1 MASSNPTCGVFTFVE
16 PDLSVSAHDRPM
28 FAAPDTKTSVE
39 EKLVLH
45 DFRTATDVA
54 RGAEGL
60 DVQGFTFIN
69 HKSALD
75 TELLLNGTNIEVVEE
90 TYAQE
95 ALNLALEITG
105 AKRGI
110 VHNVV
115 FRRRLSPGEP
125 DLSSL
130 FPKGDSSAPEKAPGR
145 KILVPSPQGPAR
157 QMHIDLSLEGL
168 EQTLRYCRRDIA
180 EFAAPVLAAQDRR
193 AAGDKDVKVPRF
205 AAYSIWRALR
215 TVKRD
220 PIAVCDW
227 RSLDKKSDLVPTE
240 NRKPSEIN
248 ACGYYIGGAM
258 GGLPPKNPQNQR
270 WYWMP
275 NQTPEEV
282 TIIKFADSASVNPA
296 VAAGCLH
303 GSPEVP
309 GTEEEETR
317 CSVETRV
324 YLFWE

>member
-1 MASSNPTCGVFTFVE
+1 MAASNPTHGVFTFVE

-45 DFRTATDVA
+45 DFRTATDVVG
-54 RGAEGL
+54 GAEGL
-60 DVQGFTFIN
+60 DVQGFTFIK
-69 HKSALD
+69 HKTALSTD
-75 TELLLNGTNIEVVEE
+75 SLLNGTDIKDVEE

-95 ALNLALEITG
+95 ALDLAIKITG

-130 FPKGDSSAPEKAPGR
+130 FPAGAKDEVKTPSK
-145 KILVPSPQGPAR
+145 KILVPFPQGPAR

-180 EFAAPVLAAQDRR
+180 EFASNVLEAQDRR
-193 AAGDKDVKVPRF
+193 AAGEENVRVPRF
-205 AAYSIWRALR
+205 AAYSVWRALK

-227 RSLDKKSDLVPTE
+227 RSLDKESDLVPTE

-258 GGLPPKNPQNQR
+258 GGLPPKNPQAQR

-275 NQTPEEV
+275 EQTPEEV
-282 TIIKFADSASVNPA
+282 LMIKFADSKSAEDPN
-296 VAAGCLH
+296 VAKGCLH
-303 GSPEVP
+303 GSPELP

-324 YLFWE
+324 YLFWD